1 MLSEGI
7 IIALIAAGGSLIGT
21 IAAIQANNSKRQRE
35 NEVRDAKVGMRLDS
49 IEHKLD
55 VHNGYAEKLGSI
67 EQSLA
72 VMANEIEHV
81 KRERDDGR

>member
-7 IIALIAAGGSLIGT
+7 IIALIAAGGSLLGT
-21 IAAIQANNSKRQRE
+21 IAVIQSNNAKRKQD
-35 NEVRDAKVGMRLDS
+35 NEMRDAKVSMRLDS

-72 VMANEIEHV
+72 VMANEIDHV
-81 KRERDDGR
+81 KKEHDDGR